1 MVEEWTL
8 KYNLHHLNLSEKCI
22 GKYTF
27 HNNVGKSA
35 IDHILV
41 NDRLVEDFKGM
52 FIDEEKE
59 LLNISD
65 HCLVRAWFKVGP
77 QPKTNWKKPE
87 FKEIEWIKKGVDS
100 LKEFEKDLLPKLGKK
115 TSFDGL
121 MRKIKTS
128 QNKVLKKK
136 KRIRIGRR
144 ENKKVTAA
152 EWVDIEL
159 IENIKL
165 RSKLSRRWRI
175 SRKQEKPKE
184 VLELYEKEYKEQQKK
199 TSIMS
204 GRKKRTLGKKKDRR
218 NKEGW

>member
-1 MVEEWTL
+1 ME
-8 KYNLHHLNLSEKCI
+8 
-22 GKYTF
+22 
-27 HNNVGKSA
+27 KSA

-87 FKEIEWIKKGVDS
+87 FKEIEWIKKDVDS

-144 ENKKVTAA
+144 GNKKVTAA

-184 VLELYEKEYKEQQKK
+184 VLP
-199 TSIMS
+199 
-204 GRKKRTLGKKKDRR
+204 
-218 NKEGW
+218 

>member
-1 MVEEWTL
+1 M
-8 KYNLHHLNLSEKCI
+8 
-22 GKYTF
+22 G
-27 HNNVGKSA
+27 
-35 IDHILV
+35 
-41 NDRLVEDFKGM
+41 
-52 FIDEEKE
+52 
-59 LLNISD
+59 
-65 HCLVRAWFKVGP
+65 
-77 QPKTNWKKPE
+77 KTNWKKPE
-87 FKEIEWIKKGVDS
+87 FKEIKWIKKDIDS

-115 TSFDGL
+115 KSFDGL

-136 KRIRIGRR
+136 KRIKIGRR
-144 ENKKVTAA
+144 GNKKVTAD

-175 SRKQEKPKE
+175 ARKQEKPKE

-204 GRKKRTLGKKKDRR
+204 GRKKGLWERRKIEETKRDGKKFWNVIKELLGESKEREEEAFVFTEDGEKKIIEEVKDTYI
-218 NKEGW
+218 NE

>member
-1 MVEEWTL
+1 MVEE
-8 KYNLHHLNLSEKCI
+8 CI

-59 LLNISD
+59 FLNISD

-87 FKEIEWIKKGVDS
+87 FKEIEWIKKDVDS

-136 KRIRIGRR
+136 K
-144 ENKKVTAA
+144 E
-152 EWVDIEL
+152 
-159 IENIKL
+159 IKN
-165 RSKLSRRWRI
+165 R
-175 SRKQEKPKE
+175 
-184 VLELYEKEYKEQQKK
+184 
-199 TSIMS
+199 
-204 GRKKRTLGKKKDRR
+204 
-218 NKEGW
+218 